1 MKTLSAEQQFVTA
14 GPVTEPQYLVEI
26 TLDQPYYWST
36 RADTEHNGNTYTV
49 GMVQLGNVSGQRAEL
64 RVDNHGYSF
73 TQGALDG
80 TFLRQPVRVLWAYG
94 ALPVPTA
101 EPLEADGE
109 FDSESDW
116 TLGDGWSIASG
127 EAYAVDPSAES
138 LLTAEME
145 PLAVGEDYTITLVID
160 ALYSGSVSVE
170 CDGVEVISAQ
180 TSAGTYTGA
189 YVPAAASEMLQIVA
203 SADFQGD
210 IESVSVQQDGAVD
223 TPDPIVIF
231 DGIINAT
238 PEIGEWL
245 SVSCSKTPP
254 RLYPFRKLRPPLA
267 NFTPS
272 AGYVVEFDGAIL
284 RIEGQ
289 R

>member
-1 MKTLSAEQQFVTA
+1 MRTLSAEQQFVTD
-14 GPVTEPQYLVEI
+14 GPVTEPQYLIEI

-36 RADTEHNGNTYTV
+36 RSDTEHNGNTYTV
-49 GMVQLGNVSGQRAEL
+49 GAVQLGAVSGDRAEL
-64 RVDNHGYSF
+64 RVDNHGYAY

-80 TFLRQPVRVLWAYG
+80 TYLRQPCRVLWAYG
-94 ALPVPTA
+94 ALPVASA
-101 EPLEADGE
+101 EPVQADE
-109 FDSESDW
+109 SFDADTGW
-116 TLGDGWSIASG
+116 TLGDGWSIATG
-127 EAYAVDPSAES
+127 EAYAVDPGAES
-138 LLTAEME
+138 LLTASMT
-145 PLAVGEDYTITLVID
+145 PLSVGADYTITLVID
-160 ALYSGSVSVE
+160 ALYTGSVSVE
-170 CDGVEVISAQ
+170 CDGVEVIAAQ
-180 TSAGTYTGA
+180 TSAGTYAGA
-189 YVPAAASEMLQIVA
+189 YTPVAGAEELQIIA
-203 SADFQGD
+203 SSDFQGD
-210 IESVSVQQDGAVD
+210 LASVSVQQDGAVGV
-223 TPDPIVIF
+223 PDPIVIF

-238 PEIGEWL
+238 PDINEWL